1 MGHTGSQGSGG
12 MIDCQGHGVVSVTA
26 QFRAPCGTLT
36 ARAFDWG
43 SAATARKRRENAEEK
58 HGTCE
63 IAPKTDFLRD
73 PLFPCLAHFRVLP
86 LSVCGCCDFV
96 QTLKVVPNVL
106 RSKSCELV

>member
-43 SAATARKRRENAEEK
+43 SAATARKRREDSRKNVENARSRP
-58 HGTCE
+58 TQTFS
-63 IAPKTDFLRD
+63 ATPSSRV
-73 PLFPCLAHFRVLP
+73 AHFRVLP